1 MPAGVERV
9 SLTSLATA
17 SAHADVILA
26 YRYALSTTFLAGA
39 VVAAI
44 ACLVVAMSPERPLA
58 EKRQS

>member
-1 MPAGVERV
+1 
-9 SLTSLATA
+9 
-17 SAHADVILA
+17 VILA